1 MQFEGRHD
9 QRQHA
14 DAKQA
19 QDSLMNANQVSAG
32 IYLGP
37 GSENDVVESNIVD
50 GSGHSAIVIS
60 GYPAENNV
68 IRNNAK

>member
-1 MQFEGRHD
+1 
-9 QRQHA
+9 
-14 DAKQA
+14 
-19 QDSLMNANQVSAG
+19 MNANQVSAG